1 MRYIVRA
8 TLAAF
13 AFVSTVQGTSS
24 ALAQQNYPERPIRR
38 VVPVPPGGSLNLYTR
53 MIAQQLTDLL
63 GQTVVVDNRPGA
75 NGIIGAELVAK
86 ATPDGYT
93 LLMGASP
100 TLGVNPTLYAD
111 KVPYDPIRDFTPIT
125 MVAKGSP
132 SLASNPD
139 VPVMSIKELIAYA
152 KANPGKLN
160 YGTSGT
166 GSGNHLMGE
175 MLKAAAGIDIVHVPY
190 KGGGP
195 ALVALLAGQIDLMIT
210 PPPTF
215 IPHAKAGRVRLLA
228 VSSAERLA
236 AIPDVPTIAES
247 GFPGFEA
254 TFWYCVV
261 GPRGLPKPVVKTLHT
276 ALTTVLTSAEFR
288 ERLAAD
294 AVTAQSSTPEELTAF
309 IKSEIPKFAKV
320 IRQANIKAN

>member
-1 MRYIVRA
+1 MRFIARLALTGLACAVVVLTA
-8 TLAAF
+8 TN
-13 AFVSTVQGTSS
+13 
-24 ALAQQNYPERPIRR
+24 ALAQQNYPERPIRL

-53 MIAQQLTDLL
+53 YIAQKLSELL
-63 GQTVVVDNRPGA
+63 AQQVVVDNRAGA
-75 NGIIGAELVAK
+75 NGIIGADLVAK
-86 ATPDGYT
+86 AAPDGYT

-100 TLGVNPTLYAD
+100 TLGVNPTLYAG
-111 KVPYDPIRDFTPIT
+111 KVPYDPLRDFTPIT
-125 MVAKGSP
+125 MVAKGP
-132 SLASNPD
+132 SALASNPG
-139 VPVMSIKELIAYA
+139 VPVKSLKELIAYA

-190 KGGGP
+190 SGGGP
-195 ALVALLAGQIDLMIT
+195 ALVALLAREIDLMIT

-215 IPHAKAGRVRLLA
+215 IPHYRAGRLRILA
-228 VSSAERLA
+228 VSSAKRSP
-236 AIPDVPTIAES
+236 AIPDVPAIAEL
-247 GFPGFEA
+247 FPGFES
-254 TFWYCVV
+254 TIWYCVV
-261 GPRGLPKPVVKTLHT
+261 GPRGLPQPIVKKLHA

-294 AVTAQSSTPEELTAF
+294 AVVAESSTPEELTAF

-320 IRQANIKAN
+320 IRQAGIRPD

>member
-1 MRYIVRA
+1 MRYALRVA
-8 TLAAF
+8 LAAF
-13 AFVSTVQGTSS
+13 VFAGMVQGASS
-24 ALAQQNYPERPIRR
+24 ALAQNYPERPIRL

-75 NGIIGAELVAK
+75 NGIIGADLVAK
-86 ATPDGYT
+86 AAPDGYT

-100 TLGVNPTLYAD
+100 TLGVNPTLYAG
-111 KVPYDPIRDFTPIT
+111 KMPYDPIRDFTPIT

-132 SLASNPD
+132 SLASNRD
-139 VPVMSIKELIAYA
+139 VPVKSIKELIAYA

-195 ALVALLAGQIDLMIT
+195 ALVALLASEIDLMIT

-215 IPHAKAGRVRLLA
+215 IPHAKAGRVRFLV
-228 VSSAERLA
+228 VSSAERLP

-247 GFPGFEA
+247 GFQGFEA

-261 GPRGLPKPVVKTLHT
+261 GPRGLPQPVVKRLHA

-288 ERLAAD
+288 DRLMAD
-294 AVTAQSSTPEELTAF
+294 AVTAQSSTPQELTAF

-320 IRQANIKAN
+320 IRQAGIRAP